1 MEKNYFCEE
10 EFHLAPIPLWLSVAI
25 QIALLLL
32 TAYFSMLEV
41 VAESLNESRLE
52 RLKDEGSEQAER
64 LLPLLPQMQDAAE
77 SMYTM
82 GTLLN
87 LFSGLFACAA
97 FLPRL
102 VALTPGLPLEWVYL
116 VAMGLILCLI
126 VRLIGVVFPRRRASL
141 EVDKL
146 CLSMFDALR
155 KMQRLTR
162 PMTSLIG
169 GIANALLKLVGAD
182 PEQAGDPVTEDEILT
197 MVDRSEEKGVIE
209 SNEREMIENIFEFNN
224 LNAEDCM
231 THRTGIYA
239 IALDST
245 PEEIIAMIQES
256 GNSRFP
262 VYREDID
269 NVVGILSARRFF
281 LNLLSKEPRPLE
293 ELIRPAFFVPESMHT
308 DTLFHEMQRRKDHIA
323 IVVDEYGGTSGLIT
337 MEDLLEQIVGNIYDE
352 FDPQEEQPI
361 QPQPDGTWRVA
372 GSCDLE
378 TLCETLDI
386 EPIDD
391 EEYDTV
397 GGLVFSQLTAIP
409 DDGSHPEVECFG
421 LHIRVDSLVD
431 RRVEWTTIWKLPPQT
446 DEEEKGE

>member
-116 VAMGLILCLI
+116 VTMGLILCLI

-197 MVDRSEEKGVIE
+197 MVDRSEEKGAIE

-245 PEEIIAMIQES
+245 PEEIIATIQES

-262 VYREDID
+262 VYR
-269 NVVGILSARRFF
+269 
-281 LNLLSKEPRPLE
+281 
-293 ELIRPAFFVPESMHT
+293 
-308 DTLFHEMQRRKDHIA
+308 
-323 IVVDEYGGTSGLIT
+323 
-337 MEDLLEQIVGNIYDE
+337 
-352 FDPQEEQPI
+352 
-361 QPQPDGTWRVA
+361 
-372 GSCDLE
+372 
-378 TLCETLDI
+378 
-386 EPIDD
+386 
-391 EEYDTV
+391 
-397 GGLVFSQLTAIP
+397 
-409 DDGSHPEVECFG
+409 
-421 LHIRVDSLVD
+421 
-431 RRVEWTTIWKLPPQT
+431 
-446 DEEEKGE
+446 